1 MFCIYEN
8 IFFNFFYIKKMTNI
22 YIKTTKKDSRER
34 YQNLF
39 EEEKDNRQKKSK
51 KDIKMFLRTKSI
63 SFFRI

>member
-1 MFCIYEN
+1 
-8 IFFNFFYIKKMTNI
+8 MTNI

-63 SFFRI
+63 SFFRIWKIII

>member
-1 MFCIYEN
+1 
-8 IFFNFFYIKKMTNI
+8 MTNI

-51 KDIKMFLRTKSI
+51 KDIKMFVRTESI